1 MRSCLLAA
9 RTLVFVP
16 VYLLAVYG
24 RAVYAADN
32 PAADSPEEVFELRI
46 RPVLVGVCGRCHVG
60 AEPAGGLRLDSREA
74 LLAGGSR
81 GPAVV
86 PGRPEESL
94 LLSAIKQQAEGLSMP
109 PEENAPLDQE
119 TVAAF
124 EQWIAAGAAWPA
136 TLSAEVHYRHW
147 AFEPL
152 REVQPPDDAQWSGHP
167 IDRFVAARHRERGL
181 RPAPPA
187 DRRTLLRRVTFD
199 LVGLPPALEEIE
211 AFLEDGSAEAWERVI
226 DRLLAS
232 PRYGERWGRHWM
244 DVVRYADTAG
254 DNADYPIPEVR
265 LYRDYIIDSFN
276 IDLPFDRFVREQL
289 AGDLLA
295 NPARPDEDARQLA
308 ATGFVALSRRYLTA
322 PYEQHHLTIEETID
336 TLGKA
341 FLGLTL
347 RCARCHDHKFD
358 PISMRDYYA
367 LYGIFASTQY
377 PWAGG
382 EEFHSKRIP
391 RLHFVSLLPHEHAV
405 WRAGIARQQ
414 QLEQEKA
421 ALEKDSPAARRL
433 VELAARVSE
442 LEAMVQSAQQTG
454 QPEKELQEQLAANR
468 QAQQAAA
475 AELAALVAPVTAELE
490 VIRRRGLP
498 PGVPGAYAVSDAA
511 PQDAAVHLRG
521 DPANLGEVVPRGVP
535 NALPGG
541 GPLEIPAGASG
552 RRELA
557 EWLTGPAQPLVA
569 RVIVNRVWQHH
580 FGRGLVAT
588 PSNFGR
594 TGSPPTHPQLL
605 DWLAQDFIQG
615 GWSIKRLHRLI
626 LTSRTYQLAS
636 SHDAACASI
645 DPQNAY
651 LWHYQRRRL
660 EAEALRDAMLAVA
673 GKLDLARPGE
683 HPFPPISDWNW
694 TQHHPFKA
702 VYDSQH
708 RSVYLMTQRIQ
719 RHPFLALFDG
729 PDPNTSTDERT
740 RANVPLQA
748 LYLMNNPFVSEQ
760 AAAFAARLLDEPDP
774 QTRLVLACTLAWGR
788 PPLPNEAERA
798 TRFLS
803 DFVQHLQRSGQPE
816 DGAQRAAWTSLARI
830 VLTSSQ
836 FVYIE

>member
-1 MRSCLLAA
+1 MRPCLAAACRLMPAAMICLLMAG
-9 RTLVFVP
+9 LVCAQGQEDP
-16 VYLLAVYG
+16 SDL
-24 RAVYAADN
+24 
-32 PAADSPEEVFELRI
+32 FELRI
-46 RPVLVGVCGRCHVG
+46 RPALAGVCGRCHTG
-60 AEPAGGLRLDSREA
+60 EEPAGELRLDSRQA

-86 PGRPEESL
+86 PGQPAESL
-94 LLSAIKQQAEGLSMP
+94 LLSAIRRQDPALSMP
-109 PEENAPLDQE
+109 PEGNAPLDAL

-124 EQWIAAGAAWPA
+124 EQWIAAGAPWPQTQA
-136 TLSAEVHYRHW
+136 PDVHSRHW

-152 REVQPPDDAQWSGHP
+152 REAEPPADADWSAHP
-167 IDRFVAARHRERGL
+167 IDRFVAAGHRRHGL
-181 RPAPPA
+181 RPVPAA

-199 LVGLPPALEEIE
+199 LTGLPPTLEEIE
-211 AFLEDGSAEAWERVI
+211 AFLADESHAAWEHVI
-226 DRLLAS
+226 ERLLAS

-276 IDLPFDRFVREQL
+276 LDLPFDRFVREQL

-295 NPARPDEDARQLA
+295 DPARPEDYARQLA

-358 PISMRDYYA
+358 PITTHDYYA

-391 RLHFVSLLPHEHAV
+391 RLHFVSLLPQEHPQ
-405 WRAGIARQQ
+405 WGLGMARQQ

-421 ALEKDSPAARRL
+421 ALEADSPPARKLAELGSQMAELEVQLQAAEQAGDA
-433 VELAARVSE
+433 VDELAAR
-442 LEAMVQSAQQTG
+442 
-454 QPEKELQEQLAANR
+454 LAALR
-468 QAQQAAA
+468 EAREQAA
-475 AELAALVAPVTAELE
+475 AELAALVAPLAAELE
-490 VIRRRGLP
+490 VVRRRGLP
-498 PGVPGAYAVSDAA
+498 PGVPGVYAVGEAQ
-511 PQDAAVHLRG
+511 PQDAAVHVRG

-535 NALPGG
+535 QALPGG
-541 GPLEIPAGASG
+541 GPLPIPAGASG

-557 EWLTGPAQPLVA
+557 AWLTGPAQPLVA

-588 PSNFGR
+588 ASNFGR
-594 TGSPPTHPQLL
+594 TGSPPTHPELL
-605 DWLAQDFIQG
+605 DWLARDFIQG

-626 LTSRTYQLAS
+626 LTSQTYQLAS
-636 SHDAACASI
+636 SDDAACAAK
-645 DPQNAY
+645 DPQNAL

-660 EAEALRDAMLAVA
+660 EAEPLRDAMLFVA
-673 GKLDLARPGE
+673 GRLDLARPGE
-683 HPFPPISDWNW
+683 HPFPPISHWNW
-694 TQHHPFKA
+694 TQHQPFKA

-729 PDPNTSTDERT
+729 PDTNTSTDERT

-760 AAAFAARLLDEPDP
+760 AAAFAARLLNEPDP
-774 QTRLVLACTLAWGR
+774 QARLVLGCTLAWGR
-788 PPLPNEAERA
+788 PPLAAEAERA
-798 TRFLS
+798 TAFL
-803 DFVQHLQRSGQPE
+803 QQYIEHAQRGGLPAGESE
-816 DGAQRAAWTSLARI
+816 RAAWTGLAR
-830 VLTSSQ
+830 VLLASSQ
-836 FVYIE
+836 FVYVE